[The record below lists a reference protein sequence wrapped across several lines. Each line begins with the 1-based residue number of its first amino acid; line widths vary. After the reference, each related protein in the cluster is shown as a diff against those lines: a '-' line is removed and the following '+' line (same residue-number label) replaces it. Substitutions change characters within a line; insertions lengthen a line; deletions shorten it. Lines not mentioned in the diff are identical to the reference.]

1 MRAILGLK
9 NYKSI
14 ADHIY
19 EALRADIAQGK
30 LSPGE
35 RLTPGEIAAS
45 LGCSPMPVRDAIR
58 RLAAEG
64 FVTIS
69 PRKETTVASLSL
81 EEMRELFAIRAVLEG
96 FAASLACPALT
107 EDDLRK
113 LEEAMEGMAARL
125 GVNDL
130 KGWFRFNQQFHFHV
144 FERAQ
149 NKMLRGI
156 LEALWDKTLRLPS
169 KVLLGRP
176 DFVARRMR
184 EHQDILRA
192 LQARDAQAVER
203 SWRYHIARSG
213 EETGRFFSISQ
224 AAKAEGS
231 RVPLPRRDRRMR
243 WQTTGESPR
252 AE

>member
-30 LSPGE
+30 LSAGA

-64 FVTIS
+64 FITIS

-96 FAASLACPALT
+96 FAASIACPGLT

-125 GVNDL
+125 GANDL

-169 KVLLGRP
+169 KVLLDRP

-184 EHQDILRA
+184 EHQNILRA
-192 LQARDAQAVER
+192 LRARDAQAVER
-203 SWRYHIARSG
+203 SWREHIARSG
-213 EETGRFFSISQ
+213 EETREFFSV
-224 AAKAEGS
+224 A
-231 RVPLPRRDRRMR
+231 
-243 WQTTGESPR
+243 QTTDKERPLSTAPRQVKRRRSRTR
-252 AE
+252 AESRPA

>member
-1 MRAILGLK
+1 MRAIPGLK

-69 PRKETTVASLSL
+69 PRRETTVASLSL
-81 EEMRELFAIRAVLEG
+81 EEMPELFAIRAVLEG

-169 KVLLGRP
+169 KVLLDRP
-176 DFVARRMR
+176 DFVAHRMR
-184 EHQDILRA
+184 EHDDILRA
-192 LQARDAQAVER
+192 LRARDVQAVER

-213 EETGRFFSISQ
+213 DETRAFFATAQEASVGDSIAQ
-224 AAKAEGS
+224 A
-231 RVPLPRRDRRMR
+231 PRRALRRQQR
-243 WQTTGESPR
+243 ARGESQPV
-252 AE
+252 